1 MFIKNLFEKKR
12 ENHQAITLSFPFFI
26 GHFILIFAYILILD
40 MFLLVY
46 SKIMLI
52 SNLSFELF
60 HTGQNTDL
68 KILSLSK
75 ILNKSSKLLISIQI
89 YPVRI

>member
-1 MFIKNLFEKKR
+1 
-12 ENHQAITLSFPFFI
+12 
-26 GHFILIFAYILILD
+26 

-46 SKIMLI
+46 SKIILI